1 MKKTLFFTLTL
12 LYSLMS
18 SSCSKTDDN
27 NNDQNITSIVS
38 NNPNFSLLA
47 LAINRA
53 GLTSTINTSN
63 NITVFAPDNEAF
75 AAAGITESAI
85 NSLPVETLAAILKY
99 HVVSSSIN
107 STAVPTSA
115 AVATLEG
122 RKLFASKNANGV
134 FVNGIKVKQADV
146 SASNGIIH
154 VISKV
159 MMPPTQTIAEIAST
173 NPDFSLLLAAVVRA
187 GLATA
192 VSSEGNYTV
201 FAPTNAAFNA
211 AGFNSAADI
220 NNADQALI
228 STVVRY
234 HVLPTTVFASD
245 VMNGNVNSLQGG
257 ALQISTAPSVKI
269 ASSTNPASNI
279 VSADIIATNGVIH
292 VVNRVLLP

>member
-12 LYSLMS
+12 MYSLMS
-18 SSCSKTDDN
+18 SSCSKSDD
-27 NNDQNITSIVS
+27 NNDQNITTIVS

-53 GLTSTINTSN
+53 GLTSTINSSN

-99 HVVSSSIN
+99 HVVGSSIN

-122 RKLFASKNANGV
+122 KNLYASNNANGV
-134 FVNGIKVKQADV
+134 FVNGIRVKQADV
-146 SASNGIIH
+146 AASNGIIH

-159 MMPPTQTIAEIAST
+159 MMPPTQTIAEIASS

-220 NNADQALI
+220 NNADQELI
-228 STVVRY
+228 STVVKY
-234 HVLPTTVFASD
+234 HVLTTTVFASD
-245 VMNGNVNSLQGG
+245 LTNGNVNSLQGG

-269 ASSTNPASNI
+269 ASSSNPASNI
-279 VSADIIATNGVIH
+279 VAADIIATNGVIH
-292 VVNRVLLP
+292 VINRVLLP

>member
-18 SSCSKTDDN
+18 SSCSKSDD
-27 NNDQNITSIVS
+27 NNDQNITTIVS

-53 GLTSTINTSN
+53 GLTSTINSSN

-85 NSLPVETLAAILKY
+85 NSLPVESLAAILKY
-99 HVVSSSIN
+99 HVVGSSIN
-107 STAVPTSA
+107 SAAVPTSA

-122 RKLFASKNANGV
+122 KNLYASNNANGV

-146 SASNGIIH
+146 AASNGIIH

-159 MMPPTQTIAEIAST
+159 MMPPTQTIAEIAAS

-220 NNADQALI
+220 NNADQQLI

-234 HVLPTTVFASD
+234 HVLTNTVFASD
-245 VMNGNVNSLQGG
+245 LINGNVNSLQGG

-269 ASSTNPASNI
+269 ASSSNPASNI
-279 VSADIIATNGVIH
+279 VAADIIATNGVIH
-292 VVNRVLLP
+292 VINRVLLP

>member
-12 LYSLMS
+12 MYSLMS
-18 SSCSKTDDN
+18 SSCSKSDD
-27 NNDQNITSIVS
+27 NNDQNITTIVS

-53 GLTSTINTSN
+53 GLTSTINSSN

-99 HVVSSSIN
+99 HVVGSSIN

-122 RKLFASKNANGV
+122 KNLYASNNANGV
-134 FVNGIKVKQADV
+134 FVNGIRVKQADV
-146 SASNGIIH
+146 AASNGIIH

-159 MMPPTQTIAEIAST
+159 MMPPTQTIAEIASS

-220 NNADQALI
+220 NNADQELI
-228 STVVRY
+228 STVVKY
-234 HVLPTTVFASD
+234 HVLTTTVFASD
-245 VMNGNVNSLQGG
+245 LTNGNVNSLQGG

-269 ASSTNPASNI
+269 ASSSNSVSNI
-279 VSADIIATNGVIH
+279 VAADIIATNGVIH
-292 VVNRVLLP
+292 VINRVLLP

>member
-1 MKKTLFFTLTL
+1 M
-12 LYSLMS
+12 YSLMS
-18 SSCSKTDDN
+18 SSCSKSDDN
-27 NNDQNITSIVS
+27 SNDQNITTIVS

-75 AAAGITESAI
+75 AAAGINESAI
-85 NSLPVETLAAILKY
+85 NSLPVETLSAILRY
-99 HVVSSSIN
+99 HVVGSSIN
-107 STAVPTSA
+107 ATAVPTSA

-122 RKLFASKNANGV
+122 RKLFASNNANGV

-146 SASNGIIH
+146 AASNGIIH

-245 VMNGNVNSLQGG
+245 LMNGNVNSLQGG

-269 ASSTNPASNI
+269 ASSSNPVSNI

-292 VVNRVLLP
+292 VINRVLLP

>member
-12 LYSLMS
+12 MYSLMS
-18 SSCSKTDDN
+18 SSCSKSDD
-27 NNDQNITSIVS
+27 NNDQNITTIVS

-53 GLTSTINTSN
+53 GLTSTINSSN

-99 HVVSSSIN
+99 HVVGSSIN

-122 RKLFASKNANGV
+122 KNLYASNNANGV
-134 FVNGIKVKQADV
+134 FVNGIRVKQADV
-146 SASNGIIH
+146 AASNGIIH

-159 MMPPTQTIAEIAST
+159 MMPPTQTIAEIASS

-220 NNADQALI
+220 NNADQELI
-228 STVVRY
+228 STVVKY
-234 HVLPTTVFASD
+234 HVLTTTVFASD
-245 VMNGNVNSLQGG
+245 LTNGNVNSLQGG

-269 ASSTNPASNI
+269 ASSSNPVSNI
-279 VSADIIATNGVIH
+279 VAADIIATNGVIH
-292 VVNRVLLP
+292 VINRVLLP